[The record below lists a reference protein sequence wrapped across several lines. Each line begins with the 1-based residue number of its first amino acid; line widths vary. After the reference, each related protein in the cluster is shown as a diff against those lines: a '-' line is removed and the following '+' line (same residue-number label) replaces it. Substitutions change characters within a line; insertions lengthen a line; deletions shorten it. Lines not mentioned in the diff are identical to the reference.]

1 MYRINLI
8 RDIVFQ
14 ITPRSIPAP
23 MKMEMVYAIAE
34 ISKLMKELG
43 ASLRRF
49 HKCGEKKVIM
59 KAVEFSVWSLQ
70 TSIAEHMQSVFTKK
84 LSEQRN
90 VVNSNI
96 IRSSLFSTTSAKP
109 GAGLENWSLRRAN
122 SCSSLR
128 RATTSLLPTVRS
140 SPTTSLRLQPRSS
153 SSRPPCKISFIC
165 RKLINDKV
173 ALLQPSITVQDRQ
186 ACISLAAFSSLL
198 DELVRGLDDVVDM
211 VHELGEK
218 ATFEANSHNVPFL
231 EIV

>member
-1 MYRINLI
+1 M
-8 RDIVFQ
+8 
-14 ITPRSIPAP
+14 
-23 MKMEMVYAIAE
+23 
-34 ISKLMKELG
+34 MKELG
-43 ASLRRF
+43 ASIRRF

-90 VVNSNI
+90 VNSNT
-96 IRSSLFSTTSAKP
+96 RSSFPATCAKP
-109 GAGLENWSLRRAN
+109 AAGLKNWSLRRAN

-128 RATTSLLPTVRS
+128 RATSLPTVLRS
-140 SPTTSLRLQPRSS
+140 PSLRLQQPRS

-173 ALLQPSITVQDRQ
+173 ALLQPSVTVLQERQ

-218 ATFEANSHNVPFL
+218 ATFEANSHNVPFVD
-231 EIV
+231 IV

>member
-1 MYRINLI
+1 
-8 RDIVFQ
+8 
-14 ITPRSIPAP
+14 
-23 MKMEMVYAIAE
+23 
-34 ISKLMKELG
+34 MKELG
-43 ASLRRF
+43 ASIRRF

-90 VVNSNI
+90 VNSNI
-96 IRSSLFSTTSAKP
+96 RSSFSTTSAKP

-128 RATTSLLPTVRS
+128 RASSLPAIRS
-140 SPTTSLRLQPRSS
+140 PSLKLQARS
-153 SSRPPCKISFIC
+153 SSRPHCKIFFMC

-173 ALLQPSITVQDRQ
+173 ALLQPSTTVQERQ

-218 ATFEANSHNVPFL
+218 ATFEANSHNVPFVD
-231 EIV
+231 IV